1 VTRETAD
8 AVLDADG
15 AQLEGSAT
23 HVRAGA
29 GGQTLSVRALAIW
42 QAVRWPVCI
51 YGISRLLLLLLGV
64 VDSALQHWG
73 LASELSNWDGV
84 WYLALAQHGYPTHV
98 SHLQTTLGFF
108 PLYPMVMW
116 LVAHVLD
123 APMVAAGLVVSGLG
137 GLCATI
143 LLEKLAT
150 RWWDADVARRAVVLF
165 CAFPGS
171 VVFSMVYSEGVLLP
185 LAMGCLLALASKR
198 WLLAGILAGLATA
211 VGPDSV
217 AIVLACAVAAFVE
230 IRRLGFHDRAAR
242 RSLVAPV
249 LSPVGIGAVG
259 AFFWAWTGTP
269 LANFDAQRYGWG
281 ERTTPFA
288 LWREVKT
295 LSQEISLRHFD
306 YHLVNL
312 NYVVGLAGAVLLVY
326 ALVLL
331 ARQRHAV
338 APEAL
343 AWTLGIAFLSLTS
356 QYTPPNP
363 RLLITAF
370 PVVAVLAYRVRN
382 RRFTWLVAANVVL
395 LVVLSAITYVGIA
408 LRP

>member
-1 VTRETAD
+1 MT
-8 AVLDADG
+8 LDADG
-15 AQLEGSAT
+15 APLASARGR
-23 HVRAGA
+23 VGIAAGERTRSA
-29 GGQTLSVRALAIW
+29 RALEAW
-42 QAVRWPVCI
+42 HAVRWPVCV
-51 YGISRLLLLLLGV
+51 YGISRLLLVLLGV
-64 VDSALQHWG
+64 GDSALQHWG

-84 WYLALAQHGYPTHV
+84 WYLALAEHGYPTHV

-108 PLYPMVMW
+108 PLYPMLMW
-116 LVAHVLD
+116 LVAHALD
-123 APMVAAGLVVSGLG
+123 LPMVAAGLVVSALG
-137 GLCATI
+137 GLVATI
-143 LLEKLAT
+143 LLERLAT
-150 RWWDADVARRAVVLF
+150 RWWDAATARRAVVVF

-185 LAMGCLLALASKR
+185 LAMASLLALANKR

-217 AIVLACAVAAFVE
+217 AIVLACAVASAAE
-230 IRRLGFHDRAAR
+230 IRRRGVRDPAAR
-242 RSLVAPV
+242 RSLVAPL

-269 LANFDAQRYGWG
+269 FANFDAQRYGWG

-295 LSQEISLRHFD
+295 LSQEISLSHFD

-312 NYVVGLAGAVLLVY
+312 NYVVGLAGAVYLVY

-331 ARQRHAV
+331 AGQRRAV

-343 AWTLGIAFLSLTS
+343 AWTLGIAFLSVTS

-370 PVVAVLAYRVRN
+370 PVVAVLAYRVRG
-382 RRFTWLVAANVVL
+382 RRVAWLVGANVVL
-395 LVVLSAITYVGIA
+395 LLGLSAITYVGIA